1 MAASLQKPPA
11 ACPVLDPRTLGRPV
25 HLLAAFAD
33 KFSADLSDLVRLGL
47 NRRYGTQFT
56 VGEVVMAHSPPAMAP
71 RWNVYGAATG
81 RLGAALDRSLVLR
94 ILQCRYGLRDGAGA
108 DPASAP
114 VTATEERLAQKL
126 GLQFVQALALRIH
139 GGLGALGAA
148 PADSALG
155 EMAWR
160 AESADAVGA
169 WVLTVRM
176 DEPQTGLRSA
186 LQFSLDEAFMGLLLG
201 QLAAGRSAP
210 RKDLAKDETQLLAQ
224 RLQIR
229 LVARLLHRRMAL
241 GEVLDLR
248 PGDIIPV
255 SFQAA
260 DVLVK
265 DSRLFTAT
273 VAEHKGGLWL
283 TAFKDTP

>member
-1 MAASLQKPPA
+1 MAQSSKALPA
-11 ACPVLDPRTLGRPV
+11 AHPVLDPRTLGRPV

-33 KFSADLSDLVRLGL
+33 KFGADLSDLLRLGL

-56 VGEVVMAHSPPAMAP
+56 VGEVRMEHVPAAIAP
-71 RWNVYGAATG
+71 RWNVYGSATG
-81 RLGAALDRSLVLR
+81 RIGVALDRSLVLR
-94 ILQCRYGLRDGAGA
+94 VLHCRYGLRDGEGA
-108 DPASAP
+108 DPGSIP
-114 VTATEERLAQKL
+114 VTASEERLAQKL
-126 GLQFVQALALRIH
+126 GLQLALGLAARIRE
-139 GGLGALGAA
+139 GLSILGSE
-148 PADSALG
+148 PADG
-155 EMAWR
+155 MGDDIAWR
-160 AESADAVGA
+160 AETTDAVGA
-169 WVLTVRM
+169 WTLQVRI
-176 DEPQTGLRSA
+176 DELQAGLCSQ
-186 LQFSLDEAFMGLLLG
+186 LQFSLDAAWMGLLLG

-210 RKDLAKDETQLLAQ
+210 RKDLRKDETQQLAQ
-224 RLQIR
+224 RLRVR

-283 TAFKDTP
+283 TAFNDTL

>member
-1 MAASLQKPPA
+1 MSQPSKVLSAAH
-11 ACPVLDPRTLGRPV
+11 PVLDPRTLGRPV

-33 KFSADLSDLVRLGL
+33 KFGADLSDLLRLGL

-56 VGEVVMAHSPPAMAP
+56 VGRVLIVHAPAAIAP
-71 RWNVYGAATG
+71 RWNVYGSATG
-81 RLGAALDRSLVLR
+81 RIGVALERSLVLR
-94 ILQCRYGLRDGAGA
+94 VLHCRYGLRDGEGT

-114 VTATEERLAQKL
+114 MTATEERLAQKL
-126 GLQFVQALALRIH
+126 GLQLALVLAVRIRE
-139 GGLGALGAA
+139 GL
-148 PADSALG
+148 SALVSASAHSASDDI
-155 EMAWR
+155 AWR
-160 AESADAVGA
+160 AETTDAVGA
-169 WVLTVRM
+169 WTLQVRI
-176 DEPQTGLRSA
+176 DEPQVGLCSE
-186 LQFSLDEAFMGLLLG
+186 LQFSLDSTWMDLLLG
-201 QLAAGRSAP
+201 QLAAARSVP
-210 RKDLAKDETQLLAQ
+210 RSDLRKEQTQPFAQ
-224 RLQIR
+224 CLRVR

-283 TAFKDTP
+283 TAFNDTL